1 MLLVKKALT
10 VAVSSALS
18 WLTLSTPSAQ
28 AADYQKIDLSSAQGE
43 SLTLDDVRVNFT
55 GSGPGVRVSGAQNQL
70 QGSNYEVNV
79 NAASTSNAVVGVQ
92 VEAGGQATL
101 NDVRITTGGS
111 SRAEGAL
118 VTGADSRLTLND
130 AQITTTGSSSRG
142 VVATDGGQA
151 VLSGGSISTSGSQAE
166 ALSASGAG
174 SSIQA
179 SNMSLSSSATW
190 GGTLVSAVGGAS
202 ITLDNVTLN
211 TLGSMGAMSAEGVG
225 SSINANGVN
234 LTATDGQGVRVN
246 SATLTFSNGSINAK
260 GDGILLSSLYQT
272 PGGVAHVSNSDIVS
286 QNGYGIN
293 INGEGSAADLNNV
306 RITTQGNYGSGLWL
320 PSNNSRADLKNSSIE
335 TFGAA
340 GVGIDNRAGKVSM
353 DGGGITTHGNS
364 SHALY
369 ASADTSN
376 SPGAEFDVTGVQ
388 IETFGIGS
396 VGALARMSGAKIS
409 VSDSRIVTHGDS
421 AYGLFASGRGASVAL
436 IDSDLLTE
444 GASAYGLAI
453 SNNAT
458 SRLQGSNL
466 KTSGAQAHGIVSFAT
481 GAGVVNDVEIN
492 ASQIET
498 QDGVGI
504 LVNGGGL
511 NSRFTDSRLQAR
523 SAGEPG
529 IALWITDRADGVLAG
544 NVQLDAVRSTL
555 VGDVVVDGGTLQ
567 LSLSDHSA
575 LQGAIQ
581 DNQQS
586 ARLSIDDS
594 SVWTLSGDSTLSQ
607 LHNAGV
613 VEFADPGVAGAFKQL
628 RVAGD
633 LSGDGYYIMNTDLGQ
648 GSGDRLRVGGQVTG
662 QNQILVR
669 NSGAEPGA
677 SGQRLTLVESAGGSG
692 SFSLANAGAVV
703 DAGTYR
709 YALQGDAES
718 GDWDLVNVG
727 RNQSLKPGQDNL
739 STGASAAI
747 NSSAI
752 ATLRGTWDAERATLV
767 QRVGELRQ
775 GSGGQGLWIRGFGQK
790 QSLDNGVGRD
800 FSQQVQGTQLGIDTR
815 IASAQGA
822 WVVGGLA
829 GYSRTDRDFKSE
841 GDGKLDSYHAGAYA
855 TYLDDSGWYADSLLT
870 LNRWSTRLDLR
881 GTDGAK
887 VSGHSRSHGA
897 GVSVEAGK
905 QISLDDG
912 WFVEPQVQLS
922 ALYVAA
928 DSYRLSNGLQVD
940 AGNGLSTQMRAGAR
954 TGRTVQL
961 HSGLRVQPYL
971 KAGWVED
978 FSARNTVK
986 TNGISSHPDG
996 KGGGWYAGAGVT
1008 AQVSPKHQLY
1018 ADLETSEGSSIDRP
1032 WAANIGYRYSF

>member
-1 MLLVKKALT
+1 MVLVKKALT
-10 VAVSSALS
+10 IAVSSALS
-18 WLTLSTPSAQ
+18 LLTLSTPSAQ
-28 AADYQKIDLSSAQGE
+28 AADYEKIDLSSSLGE

-55 GSGPGVRVSGAQNQL
+55 GSGAGILVSGAQNQL
-70 QGSNYEVNV
+70 QGSDYEVNV
-79 NAASTSNAVVGVQ
+79 NVAKGVQ

-101 NDVRITTGGS
+101 NDARITTGGS
-111 SRAEGAL
+111 SQAEGAL
-118 VTGADSRLTLND
+118 VTGAGSRLTLND
-130 AQITTTGSSSRG
+130 AQITTTGGSSSG
-142 VVATDGGQA
+142 VVATAGGQA
-151 VLSGGSISTSGSQAE
+151 LLSGGSISTSGTQAV

-179 SNMSLSSSATW
+179 SNMSLSSSATSW
-190 GGTLVSAVGGAS
+190 GTLVRAVGGSS
-202 ITLDNVTLN
+202 ITLDNVTVS
-211 TLGSMGAMSAEGVG
+211 TLGNIGAMFAEGVG

-234 LTATDGQGVRVN
+234 LTTSNGQGARV
-246 SATLTFSNGSINAK
+246 SSGAALTFSNGSINAK
-260 GDGILLSSLYQT
+260 SDGILLERLNQR
-272 PGGVAHVSNSDIVS
+272 PGGAAHVSNSDIVS

-293 INGEGSAADLNNV
+293 LNAQGSVADLDNV

-320 PSNNSRADLKNSSIE
+320 PSNNSRADLKNSTIE
-335 TFGAA
+335 TFGTS
-340 GVGIDNRAGKVSM
+340 GVGIDNHGGKVTM
-353 DGGGITTHGNS
+353 DGGGVITHGTS

-376 SPGAEFDVTGVQ
+376 SSGVEFDVKGVQ
-388 IETFGIGS
+388 IETFGRGS
-396 VGALARMSGAKIS
+396 MGALARKSGAKIS
-409 VSDSRIVTHGDS
+409 VSDSHIVTHGDS
-421 AYGLFASGRGASVAL
+421 AHGLFASGRGVSVAL
-436 IDSDLLTE
+436 TDSDLLTE
-444 GASAYGLAI
+444 GASAYGLSI

-458 SRLQGSNL
+458 SSLQGSGL
-466 KTSGAQAHGIVSFAT
+466 KTSGAEAHGIVSFAT
-481 GAGVVNDVEIN
+481 GAGVVNDVEVN

-511 NSRFTDSRLQAR
+511 SSRFTDSRLEAR
-523 SAGEPG
+523 TAGEPG
-529 IALWITDRADGVLAG
+529 IALWITDGEDGVLAG
-544 NVQLDAVRSTL
+544 NVQLDAVRSSL
-555 VGDVVVDGGTLQ
+555 VGDVVVDAGTLQ
-567 LSLSDHSA
+567 LNLSDHSA

-581 DNQQS
+581 GKQQS
-586 ARLSIDDS
+586 ALLSIDDS
-594 SVWTLSGDSTLSQ
+594 SFWTLTDDSTLSQ
-607 LHNAGV
+607 LNNAGV
-613 VEFADPGVAGAFKQL
+613 VEFAEPGLAGAFKQL

-648 GSGDRLRVGGQVTG
+648 QSGDRLLVGGQVTG

-669 NSGAEPGA
+669 NTGSEPGA
-677 SGQRLTLVESAGGSG
+677 SGQLLTLVESAGGPG
-692 SFSLANAGAVV
+692 SFSLANAGGVV

-709 YALQGDAES
+709 YALQGDAQS

-727 RNQSLKPGQDNL
+727 RNQALKPGKDNL

-815 IASAQGA
+815 IGTGQGA

-928 DSYRLSNGLQVD
+928 DSYRLSNGLHVD
-940 AGNGLSTQMRAGAR
+940 AGDGLSTQMRAGAR
-954 TGRTVQL
+954 TGRSLQL
-961 HSGLRVQPYL
+961 DNGMRVQPYL

-996 KGGGWYAGAGVT
+996 SGGGWYAGAGLT
-1008 AQVSPKHQLY
+1008 GELKRSHQVF
-1018 ADLETSEGSSIDRP
+1018 ADVETSQGTSIDRP
-1032 WAANIGYRYSF
+1032 WAVNVGYRFNW